1 MNDKIKYFFPKVFN
15 RLATEKNRIW
25 EYMPIEKISLCG
37 IGRVPSKDLFVKRLQ
52 RILGGF
58 TLEFFNSIDFEDKAS
73 IFRCANRTM
82 QHDFNLLGSGLK
94 HLGPMTWHSDLKTG
108 YEWPNYLL
116 YKQQRKCSPKG
127 SDIKFPWE
135 LSRCHHLLWLGEAF
149 ILTGEEKYAKEV
161 ADELNDWIDKNPMMY
176 TVNWTCAMDVAIR
189 SVNWMYALCFIKDS
203 ASFTND
209 LSAKVCKSLFQ
220 HGFFIS
226 NNLERTIPYSNNHYY
241 SDIVGLLYLGQL
253 FNHTIIGR
261 KWFKFALKQYY
272 KETLIQVLPSGVDYE
287 KSVSYHRLMTELAVY
302 PYYMLERVGVKVPEI
317 VRQRLIRMVQYVRL
331 NAMPNGKAP
340 MIADNDDGRF
350 LPFVPRDFREHL
362 YLTDENSLDNT
373 IISSGVKPLPLSPFT
388 LTSQLIQDS
397 KIAILR
403 RGDSYLFVNNAD
415 RWRLDKDKFG
425 YNGTHI
431 HNDLLSFVYAVGK
444 HEIMVDPGGYVYTSD
459 IERHK
464 EFRSTAKHNTIMVDE
479 EEQHLRNHPRAF
491 MMKYNSTSRF
501 LELYENQNYDVCT
514 GEYSTIEGGL
524 IHNRSFRLDNSSLI
538 IIDKLK
544 KTGKAH
550 KASMSYHLAPGIEPV
565 RDENT
570 ISFKVGNR
578 QFSIEIKSSNIVD
591 VSVKN
596 DTVSPSYG
604 VLQESKTIVVD
615 FEFDETSELT
625 TTINHT

>member
-1 MNDKIKYFFPKVFN
+1 MNDKIKYFFPKLKN
-15 RLATEKNRIW
+15 RLSAKKNRIIQCLPAGTIASIGTEKIPSKLVLIERL
-25 EYMPIEKISLCG
+25 EYMLGSGCHDFSEF
-37 IGRVPSKDLFVKRLQ
+37 DQ
-52 RILGGF
+52 DTIL
-58 TLEFFNSIDFEDKAS
+58 EY
-73 IFRCANRTM
+73 ANRTLL
-82 QHDFNLLGSGLK
+82 HEFNYLGSEWILNNPVK
-94 HLGPMTWHSDLKTG
+94 WNIDLKTMF
-108 YEWPNYLL
+108 EWPKGVYYLD
-116 YKQQRKCSPKG
+116 QRSNTPSG
-127 SDIKFPWE
+127 SDIKYPWE
-135 LSRCHHLLWLGEAF
+135 LSRCYHLLWLGEAF
-149 ILTGEEKYAKEV
+149 IITGDEKYADEV
-161 ADELNDWIDKNPMMY
+161 VFELNDWIENNSFMY
-176 TVNWTCAMDVAIR
+176 TVNWTCAMEVAIR
-189 SVNWMYALCFIKDS
+189 AANWMYALLFIKKSEHFSDEF
-203 ASFTND
+203 AS
-209 LSAKVCKSLFQ
+209 KVYSSLYQ
-220 HGFFIS
+220 HGFFIY

-241 SDIVGLLYLGQL
+241 SDIIGLLYLGQL
-253 FNHTIIGR
+253 FKHTKTGM
-261 KWFKFALKQYY
+261 KWFKFALNQYY
-272 KETLIQVLPSGVDYE
+272 KETLIQILPSGVDYE

-302 PYYMLERVGVKVPEI
+302 PYYMLERVGVNVPEN
-317 VRQRLIRMVQYVRL
+317 VRQRLIRMVQYIRL